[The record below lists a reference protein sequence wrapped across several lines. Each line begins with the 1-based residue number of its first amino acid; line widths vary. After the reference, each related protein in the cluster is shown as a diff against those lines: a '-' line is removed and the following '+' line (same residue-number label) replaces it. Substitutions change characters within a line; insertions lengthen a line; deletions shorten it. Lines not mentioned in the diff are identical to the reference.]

1 MPKHPMTCLT
11 RDDFEHAHE
20 TALKLYEESIVD
32 EDFDLREVI
41 MTSIGYVEVE
51 VDLNGHVFSIVGF
64 GECLTFD
71 LDNPEYDDGDDDD
84 DDYDRREAAMLAGMA
99 GGCEAYNDAMG
110 YSVEYPEED

>member
-1 MPKHPMTCLT
+1 MPKHPMDCLT
-11 RDDFEHAHE
+11 REDIEHAHE
-20 TALKLYEESIVD
+20 TATALYEESIVN
-32 EDFDLREVI
+32 EDLDLCEVI

-51 VDLNGHVFSIVGF
+51 VDLNGHAFSIVGF